1 MKGIAFAV
9 WACGALGMPL
19 FFDLGYEK
27 LAAKV
32 VVCAAWPVWLAV
44 IVLASILDNLEVR
57 P

>member
-1 MKGIAFAV
+1 MKEIAFAV

-27 LAAKV
+27 SAAKF

-44 IVLASILDNLEVR
+44 IVLESILEQLEGR